1 MALYEL
7 VDIGANLGH
16 PSYQKDLNEVLDRAK
31 LAGLSKIMVT
41 GTSETI
47 SHECAKLVEKHPG
60 FLYFTAGVHPHD
72 AKYWNDG
79 TLEALKALQENP
91 SCVAVGEC
99 GLDFNRNFSPQDVQ
113 KDVFAK
119 QVSLAVQ
126 LRKPLFIHEREAH
139 EDMVRILTEVG
150 TSLPPAVIHCFTGTV
165 DEAKKYLEMG
175 LYIGLTGF
183 LWKDRSD
190 NGVQAGLRSG
200 NIPIEKLVLETDA
213 PYMYPKINDKKIPK
227 EIKDLITPETSAL
240 HKFSSFNRNEPCS
253 LAAVCELI
261 AAFSGRDPKEVARI
275 TTENAKRIYKLQ

>member
-1 MALYEL
+1 MPLYEL

-16 PSYQKDLNEVLDRAK
+16 PSYQKDLNDVLDRAK
-31 LAGLSKIMVT
+31 QAGLSKIMVT
-41 GTSETI
+41 GTSEKI
-47 SHECAKLVEKHPG
+47 SQECASLVEKYPG

-72 AKYWNDG
+72 AKDWTDG
-79 TLEALKALQENP
+79 TLATIKALQENP
-91 SCVAVGEC
+91 NCVAVGEC

-113 KDVFAK
+113 REVFAK
-119 QVSLAVQ
+119 QVDLAVQ

-139 EDMVRILTEVG
+139 EDMVKILSNAGSE
-150 TSLPPAVIHCFTGTV
+150 LPPAVIHCFTGTV

-200 NIPIEKLVLETDA
+200 EIPIEKLVLETDA

-227 EIKDLITPETSAL
+227 EIKSLITPDTEAL

-253 LAAVCELI
+253 LAAVCELV
-261 AAFSGRDPKEVARI
+261 AAFSGRDPKDVARI
-275 TTENAKRIYKLQ
+275 TTENAKRIYGLE